1 MSRDEKI
8 IKAKVGGA
16 RGNSGR
22 GPTSSRSAS
31 MGGSRRLTL
40 VGFAVPI

>member
-16 RGNSGR
+16 RR
-22 GPTSSRSAS
+22 AKATSITRPRPAA
-31 MGGSRRLTL
+31 GLTTDT
-40 VGFAVPI
+40 ATR